1 MAVSPETVRVLSPR
15 SQSRGGQREMNESA
29 LRGADLLA
37 LLDTAAQL
45 NTVDTLDEV
54 LTNILMLAGSLSR
67 SAAGSVILH
76 DEERNDLYFAAATGP
91 ASETLRGIRIPVGK
105 GKAGQVFSSG
115 IPLVENRLEDQYGA
129 VDEKSDFTSK
139 SMICVPLSHK
149 DRIYGVMQI
158 LNKADGR
165 EGYDSRDLE
174 LLTRFGSQATVAIR
188 NATLFEQM
196 LASSGLYASPAVRQ
210 DLIHT
215 MTGAGRSAIREK
227 FSVMFADMRGFS
239 QLCNMV
245 TVPAKIQG
253 ILSDYVLML
262 ASVVVRN
269 EGIVNKVMGDGMMAI
284 FRGEGAAD
292 NAVHA
297 ALDAVDGFARLRDG
311 GKGVSR
317 FNLDFLDIGI
327 GMTTD
332 DEMILGT
339 IGDDRFR
346 DFTVIGPGVSLAASL
361 AKSAR
366 DGNRIVC
373 DNATHRGLTA
383 ASGASAEG
391 PVQFRVDKPG
401 PLMGVSYDLH
411 YLKRDEPPAEEAA
424 AVTGAEKYDV
434 FFSYRREGGSDA
446 ARGLQ
451 QALKDDYT
459 IFLDVDR
466 MPSGHFDSALLRN
479 IESSPNF
486 VVFLSPGS
494 LDRCR
499 NADDWLRKE
508 ISHAIATKRNIVP
521 VTLPGFTFPDPKTMP
536 PEIAEV
542 SRHDAVEYSHRYF
555 YAMVEKVREHLVKP
569 A

>member
-1 MAVSPETVRVLSPR
+1 MAEPTESSL
-15 SQSRGGQREMNESA
+15 REP
-29 LRGADLLA
+29 DLLA

-45 NTVDTLDEV
+45 NTVETLDEV
-54 LTNILMLAGSLSR
+54 LTNILELAGALSR
-67 SAAGSVILH
+67 SAAGSVILY
-76 DEERNDLYFAAATGP
+76 DEERNDLFFAAATGP
-91 ASETLRGIRIPVGK
+91 ASETLHGIRIPVNK

-115 IPLVENRLEDQYGA
+115 VAIVENHLEGHYGA
-129 VDEKSDFTSK
+129 VDEKTDFTSK
-139 SMICVPLSHK
+139 SMICVPLQHK
-149 DRIYGVMQI
+149 DRTYGVMQI

-165 EGYDSRDLE
+165 EGYDRRDLE

-210 DLIHT
+210 DLIQN

-262 ASVVVRN
+262 AAVVVRN
-269 EGIVNKVMGDGMMAI
+269 DGIVNKVMGDGMMAI
-284 FRGEGAAD
+284 FRGDGAAD
-292 NAVHA
+292 RAVHA
-297 ALDAVDGFARLRDG
+297 ALEAVDGFTRLRAG
-311 GKGVSR
+311 WKGVSR
-317 FNLDFLDIGI
+317 FNLDFLDIGVGI
-327 GMTTD
+327 TTD

-346 DFTVIGPGVSLAASL
+346 DFTVIGPGVNLAASL
-361 AKSAR
+361 VKSAR
-366 DGNRIVC
+366 DGRRIVC
-373 DNATHRGLTA
+373 DNATHAGLTPASDA
-383 ASGASAEG
+383 AAEG
-391 PVQFRVDKPG
+391 PAQFRVDKPG
-401 PLMGVSYDLH
+401 PLLGASYDVY
-411 YLKRDEPPAEEAA
+411 YLTRMEAPAEK
-424 AVTGAEKYDV
+424 AVESKAAEKYDI

-451 QALKDDYT
+451 QALKDDYS

-466 MPSGHFDSALLRN
+466 MPSGHFDSALLRS

-499 NADDWLRKE
+499 DPDDWLRKE
-508 ISHAIATKRNIVP
+508 ITHAIATKRNIVP
-521 VTLPGFTFPDPKTMP
+521 VTLPGFSFPDQKSLT
-536 PEIAEV
+536 PEIADV
-542 SRHDAVEYSHRYF
+542 ARHDAVEYSHRYF
-555 YAMVEKVREHLVKP
+555 YAMVEKVREHLVKSDD
-569 A
+569 

>member
-1 MAVSPETVRVLSPR
+1 MSVPAESPLGER
-15 SQSRGGQREMNESA
+15 
-29 LRGADLLA
+29 DLLA

-54 LTNILMLAGSLSR
+54 LTNILVLAGSLSK

-91 ASETLRGIRIPVGK
+91 ASATLQGIRIPVGK

-115 IPLVENRLEDQYGA
+115 IPLVENRLEDHYGA
-129 VDEKSDFTSK
+129 VDEKTDFTSK
-139 SMICVPLSHK
+139 SMICVPLRHK
-149 DRIYGVMQI
+149 ERIYGVMQI

-165 EGYDSRDLE
+165 EAYDDRDLE

-210 DLIHT
+210 DLIQT
-215 MTGAGRSAIREK
+215 MTGAGRTAIREK

-262 ASVVVRN
+262 AAVVVRN
-269 EGIVNKVMGDGMMAI
+269 DGIVNKVMGDGMMAI
-284 FRGEGAAD
+284 FRGDGAAD
-292 NAVHA
+292 KAVHS
-297 ALDAVDGFARLRDG
+297 ALEAVDGFARLRDG
-311 GKGVSR
+311 WKGVSR

-327 GMTTD
+327 GITTD

-346 DFTVIGPGVSLAASL
+346 DFTVIGPGVNLAASL
-361 AKSAR
+361 VKSAR
-366 DGNRIVC
+366 DGKRIVC
-373 DNATHRGLTA
+373 DNATHRALTPRA
-383 ASGASAEG
+383 DTDTEG
-391 PVQFRVDKPG
+391 PVQFRVEKAG
-401 PLMGVSYDLH
+401 PLMGVTYDVY
-411 YLKRDEPPAEEAA
+411 YLKRHETAPEVKAEPGVAEE
-424 AVTGAEKYDV
+424 YDI

-451 QALKDDYT
+451 QALKDDYR

-466 MPSGHFDSALLRN
+466 MPSGHFDSALLRS

-499 NADDWLRKE
+499 HSDDWLRKE
-508 ISHAIATKRNIVP
+508 IGHAIATERNIVP
-521 VTLPGFTFPDPKTMP
+521 VTLPGFAFPDPKTLP
-536 PEIAEV
+536 PDIADV
-542 SRHDAVEYSHRYF
+542 ARHNAVEYSHRYF
-555 YAMVEKVREHLVKP
+555 YAMVEKMREHLVK
-569 A
+569 ARD